1 MSFSTDVKTELINLH
16 ITKICCLN
24 SELNALFKFRGAV
37 NDNRLEFTCHSVAVM
52 RRALFLIKKLYPNAC
67 TEIAVIKL
75 KRPCQTKRYI
85 LRVMLTSSTVELRQ
99 AFYSNEFPYTDCCQ
113 AAYMRGAFLAGASI
127 NRPEKNYLWEFTSDD
142 EGAALF
148 LFRFMNRLDF
158 PVRVFKRRGRFV
170 VYLEDFESIADLLA
184 FTGADNAVE
193 RYEIARNVKDV
204 RILANRLVNCETC
217 NVQRAVDAA
226 QRQIEDIKYIIKRG
240 VKLDEELYKTARARL
255 KHPEMSMPELA
266 PLLYVSTSG
275 LKSRMKR
282 LHELAVQ
289 ARPDFSNL

>member
-1 MSFSTDVKTELINLH
+1 MSFATDVKTELINLH
-16 ITKICCLN
+16 IPKICCLN
-24 SELNALFKFRGAV
+24 AELNALFRIRGSIG
-37 NDNRLEFTCHSVAVM
+37 DNRIEFTCHSAAIL
-52 RRALFLIKKLYPNAC
+52 RRALFLIKKLYPNVS
-67 TEIAVIKL
+67 TEISVIKL
-75 KRPCQTKRYI
+75 QRPCKIKRYS
-85 LRVMLTSSTVELRQ
+85 LRVMLTPLTAELGR
-99 AFYSNEFPYTDCCQ
+99 AVYSNEFPYSDCCR
-113 AAYMRGAFLAGASI
+113 AAYLRGVFLAGGSLK
-127 NRPEKNYLWEFTSDD
+127 RPESSYLWEVDTESEDT
-142 EGAALF
+142 ALF
-148 LFRFMNRLDF
+148 LVRFMNRLDF
-158 PVRVFKRRGRFV
+158 PARFFKRKRRFV

-240 VKLDEELYKTARARL
+240 VKLDEELYKTARLRL

-282 LHELAVQ
+282 LHELAEQ
-289 ARPDFSNL
+289 ARP